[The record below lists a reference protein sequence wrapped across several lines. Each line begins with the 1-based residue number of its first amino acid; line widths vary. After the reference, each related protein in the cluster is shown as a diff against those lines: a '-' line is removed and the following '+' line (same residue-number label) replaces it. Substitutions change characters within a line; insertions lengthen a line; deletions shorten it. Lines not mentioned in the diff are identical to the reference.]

1 MKNIIN
7 LKVYTPSKLFLSE
20 TINSIT
26 IQGREGNF
34 TILPRHVD
42 YITSFG
48 DSIIIYKTLDK
59 KLVYLGVNQGVLVK
73 IGRELELSIFSGE
86 QANSLEELKVKIKD
100 LHDSISSFL
109 NKDKNLNNSLKLME
123 VLMLEKILKFK
134 TM

>member
-7 LKVYTPSKLFLSE
+7 LKVYTPAKLFLSE

-48 DSIIIYKTLDK
+48 DSIIIYKTLDNT
-59 KLVYLGVNQGVLVK
+59 LAYLAVNQGVLVK
-73 IGRELELSIFSGE
+73 IGRELELSVFSAE
-86 QANSLEELKVKIKD
+86 QANSLEELKIKIKD
-100 LHDSISSFL
+100 LNEKISSFL
-109 NKDKNLNNSLKLME
+109 NQDKNLNNSLKLME